1 MLGLKIQKTNLSLKY
16 REKRNERVEKDFD
29 YKLIK
34 PLIWWE

>member
-29 YKLIK
+29 HKLIK
-34 PLIWWE
+34 PLI

>member
-16 REKRNERVEKDFD
+16 REKRNNVGKKDFD
-29 YKLIK
+29 HKLIK

>member
-16 REKRNERVEKDFD
+16 REKRNERVEKDLD

-34 PLIWWE
+34 SLVWWE

>member
-29 YKLIK
+29 YINK